1 MIPTFQM
8 RKQRYRESRYRAQG
22 RPTGSC
28 ETQQELSGQDPPHLV
43 KIGPEG
49 PQKPE
54 QLLLHIP
61 VKDQVIDNQWK
72 LPSKWAL

>member
-1 MIPTFQM
+1 MIPIFQM
-8 RKQRYRESRYRAQG
+8 RKQRYIESILAQG
-22 RPTGSC
+22 CSTASC
-28 ETQQELSGQDPPHLV
+28 ETQQGLSSQDPPHLV

-72 LPSKWAL
+72 LLSK